1 MDVRLDET
9 KVTLNCGTNVLHP
22 LDGAFLMGGDRA
34 SSESIALL
42 VDYHHLGSKH
52 LLRFNILVDHLGLMV
67 IGGVF
72 SGLRNPYGKPAS
84 GRIGIKRG
92 TSFKASIEFLRGPE
106 KSPYSIVRL
115 TLLPSTS
122 ISCTVLADG

>member
-1 MDVRLDET
+1 ME
-9 KVTLNCGTNVLHP
+9 P
-22 LDGAFLMGGDRA
+22 FLWEE
-34 SSESIALL
+34 SSQFGIYSVVSGLQ
-42 VDYHHLGSKH
+42 HHLGSKY
-52 LLRFNILVDHLGLMV
+52 LRFNILVDHFGLMV

-122 ISCTVLADG
+122 ISCTALADG